1 MQECFVFQIFARI
14 DIVCFRRLNLFKA
27 WELILSSVLVYIPA
41 LLPVREL
48 KRVGH
53 QLKSIRYLLDMGSR
67 DLYSCRA
74 RVSAEKADRKLP
86 PNRLSYFSVPSSSPS
101 GVSWLGTEWRET
113 LKIKPWRFG
122 QSLYRLSSL
131 RTLLEMVETGNG
143 TVTPV
148 VSNLRIDP
156 ALVDGYLPFAHFFP
170 SFFIRMLY
178 LLHSLVK
185 YIYMPIYPRVLVYQ
199 ET

>member
-1 MQECFVFQIFARI
+1 MDV
-14 DIVCFRRLNLFKA
+14 VCFRRLNLFKA
-27 WELILSSVLVYIPA
+27 WELVLSSVHVYSPA

-53 QLKSIRYLLDMGSR
+53 QLKSIECLLDMGSR

-122 QSLYRLSSL
+122 QHYIDYHRWELKLQGDRNAEKEPYAMGLPWVRSSL
-131 RTLLEMVETGNG
+131 
-143 TVTPV
+143 PK
-148 VSNLRIDP
+148 S
-156 ALVDGYLPFAHFFP
+156 
-170 SFFIRMLY
+170 
-178 LLHSLVK
+178 
-185 YIYMPIYPRVLVYQ
+185 
-199 ET
+199 

>member
-1 MQECFVFQIFARI
+1 
-14 DIVCFRRLNLFKA
+14 
-27 WELILSSVLVYIPA
+27 
-41 LLPVREL
+41 
-48 KRVGH
+48 
-53 QLKSIRYLLDMGSR
+53 
-67 DLYSCRA
+67 
-74 RVSAEKADRKLP
+74 
-86 PNRLSYFSVPSSSPS
+86 
-101 GVSWLGTEWRET
+101 
-113 LKIKPWRFG
+113 
-122 QSLYRLSSL
+122 
-131 RTLLEMVETGNG
+131 MVETGNG

-199 ET
+199 DLPTKPLVASGSTCIMQCLRVLSSERLC

>member
-1 MQECFVFQIFARI
+1 
-14 DIVCFRRLNLFKA
+14 
-27 WELILSSVLVYIPA
+27 
-41 LLPVREL
+41 
-48 KRVGH
+48 
-53 QLKSIRYLLDMGSR
+53 
-67 DLYSCRA
+67 
-74 RVSAEKADRKLP
+74 
-86 PNRLSYFSVPSSSPS
+86 
-101 GVSWLGTEWRET
+101 
-113 LKIKPWRFG
+113 
-122 QSLYRLSSL
+122 
-131 RTLLEMVETGNG
+131 MVETGNG

-199 ET
+199 DKQACEGSRLCGDAQAEQAVEERRPHEDLDALRSRR

>member
-1 MQECFVFQIFARI
+1 VHTYPISNKRI
-14 DIVCFRRLNLFKA
+14 ISKATA
-27 WELILSSVLVYIPA
+27 WERRSGATFEGKKTVLIHFTRNGARLSNVTVNIKGQEVQPA
-41 LLPVREL
+41 TEVKLLGVVMDREL
-48 KRVGH
+48 RYRNHMALAATKGLKVAMALKRL
-53 QLKSIRYLLDMGSR
+53 QMT
-67 DLYSCRA
+67 
-74 RVSAEKADRKLP
+74 
-86 PNRLSYFSVPSSSPS
+86 SPS
-101 GVSWLGTEWRET
+101 MARQLFTCMVV
-113 LKIKPWRFG
+113 
-122 QSLYRLSSL
+122 
-131 RTLLEMVETGNG
+131 LEMVETGNG

-199 ET
+199 EVAPVVDYAMVVWKHACNC